1 MDNYGSRSAAR
12 LHKPAAA
19 ISCEPSNHR
28 ALAARAYSKAML
40 ADQLWSASMSELMT
54 LIRNRAVSPVEIAG
68 AALERIAS
76 SNEQLLAFCAV
87 DAELVLAQARQAERS
102 LIAGEAVGPLCG
114 VPIGVKD
121 LIFTRDLPTV
131 GGSQLYADFTPDED
145 DIVVERLRAAGAV
158 ILGKTNVPE
167 FGFGPGTQN
176 AVYGTTR
183 NPWNIQRTP
192 GGSSGGSAA
201 AVASGLAPAALGSDG
216 GGSIRVPSSFC
227 GVFGL
232 KASFGRV
239 PLYPGCRDERF
250 PGFSAWE
257 SIEHIGPIT
266 RTVQDAAL
274 LLDVIAG
281 PDSRDR
287 HSLPR
292 EARPFVDLPAEPSM
306 AGVRIAWT
314 TDMGGYA
321 RVDPA
326 VRRAVEGA
334 VAQFAALGAD
344 VEEAR
349 PFDSDPGQIFETI
362 VALDAD
368 IPALRRLASTDPQ
381 LFNARIAA
389 LLGRAWSFD
398 DGARALAGRQALY
411 NQLWR
416 FFERYDLLLT
426 PTTPVAAFELD
437 RPVPAQI
444 DGDSRVPSY
453 CLSWFTLPFNLTGN
467 PAASLPCG
475 WTPDGLPI
483 GLQIVGNHLQ
493 DRQVLLA
500 ARAFELAVPWA
511 DRWPE

>member
-1 MDNYGSRSAAR
+1 V
-12 LHKPAAA
+12 
-19 ISCEPSNHR
+19 IT
-28 ALAARAYSKAML
+28 
-40 ADQLWSASMSELMT
+40 DQLWSASISELVT
-54 LIRNRAVSPVEIAG
+54 LIRSHAVSPVEIAG
-68 AALERIAS
+68 AALDRIGLL
-76 SNEQLLAFCAV
+76 NDQLLAFCAV
-87 DAELVLAQARQAERS
+87 DAELVLDQARQAERA
-102 LIAGEAVGPLCG
+102 LLAGDAVGPLCG
-114 VPIGVKD
+114 VPLGVKD

-131 GGSQLYADFTPDED
+131 GGSQFYRDFTPEED
-145 DIVVERLRAAGAV
+145 DIAVERLRAAGAL

-183 NPWNIQRTP
+183 NPWNVQLTP

-201 AVASGLAPAALGSDG
+201 AVASGLSPAALGSDG

-239 PLYPGCRDERF
+239 PLYPGCRDERY

-257 SIEHIGPIT
+257 SIEHVGPIT

-274 LLDVIAG
+274 LLDVIGG
-281 PDSRDR
+281 PDPRDR

-292 EARPFVDLPAEPSM
+292 EARPFVDLPSEPSM
-306 AGVRIAWT
+306 AGLRIAWT
-314 TDMGGYA
+314 TDLSGYA

-349 PFDSDPGQIFETI
+349 PFDSDPGRLFETI

-368 IPALRRLASTDPQ
+368 IPALQRLASTQPG
-381 LFNARIAA
+381 LLNARITA
-389 LLGRAWSFD
+389 LLERAWSFE

-426 PTTPVAAFELD
+426 PTTPVAAFQLD
-437 RPVPAQI
+437 RTVPAQI
-444 DGDSRVPSY
+444 DGDACVPSY

-493 DRQVLLA
+493 DRQVLEA
-500 ARAFELAVPWA
+500 SRAFELASPWA
-511 DRWPE
+511 GRWPAFSAAELRG